1 MYGNGNG
8 PLSPGQNGVARKV
21 TAPELRARKSQEGK
35 TDHRISMVTAYDF
48 TMARLADMSGVD
60 SVLVGDSLGMVVQG
74 LQNTIPVTL
83 DEIAYHARAVARG
96 LTHAHLVGDMPFMSY
111 QVSPA
116 QAVESAGKLMK
127 EGMVESVKLEGGEEF
142 AEHVRRIVRAGIP
155 VVGHVGLT
163 PQSVHQ
169 FGGFKVQG
177 RGDGAEKIIADAR
190 ALEEAGAFMIVLEA
204 IPPDVAAQITA
215 ELSIPTIGIGAGVDC
230 DGQVLVCTDLLGMI
244 PSSAAGFKAPKFA
257 KRFAEVGEIA
267 VAAFQKYI
275 EEVQTGAFPA
285 AEHTYKANGTRPK
298 EIPEAAESGERV
310 TDFDAPLALDHWN

>member
-1 MYGNGNG
+1 MYGNGN
-8 PLSPGQNGVARKV
+8 PPNGAAVRKV
-21 TAPELRARKSQEGK
+21 TSPELRARKGKPSQSAA
-35 TDHRISMVTAYDF
+35 DSSHRITMVTAYDF

-96 LTHAHLVGDMPFMSY
+96 LTHAHLIGDMPFMSY

-142 AEHVRRIVRAGIP
+142 AEHVRRIVRVGIP

-177 RGDGAEKIIADAR
+177 RGDAAEKIIADAH

-215 ELSIPTIGIGAGVDC
+215 ELSIPTIGIGAGVEC

-244 PSSAAGFKAPKFA
+244 PTNAAGFKAPKFA
-257 KRFAEVGEIA
+257 KRFAEVGDIA

-275 EEVQTGAFPA
+275 EEVQSGAFPA
-285 AEHTYKANGTRPK
+285 AEHTYKANGARPV
-298 EIPEAAESGERV
+298 PVAAESGERIS
-310 TDFDAPLALDHWN
+310 DFDAPLALDLWN